1 MYWTL
6 VPSKLSLVSWKGG
19 WGWNGDEKR
28 KQSKANVERV
38 RLEVV

>member
-1 MYWTL
+1 MFQCFLY
-6 VPSKLSLVSWKGG
+6 KLPILSAHVRLDQ
-19 WGWNGDEKR
+19 WNGDEKR